1 MQSKVTADERMWIRE
16 YRQDKASIQIFNIL
30 FSSKC
35 YRSTQFQVVVADHF
49 QGVLE
54 SIPFTA
60 EDGKK
65 DIFHFPASVRLSTK
79 SAERAGSFH
88 RQDPTLV
95 LAGTSVCRTV
105 CGDRCCFG
113 FPSGHERSHCHRI
126 PPTHFRALLLSAVS
140 LDMRAASKTLFFDLS
155 RKISLKT
162 KVRDEPKPPF
172 ATGSLPSFPEA
183 VFSCEEFRNLGQCFV
198 SWPMRLG
205 GKNKRQRLHSVMCL
219 LRTYS
224 SEINWN

>member
-1 MQSKVTADERMWIRE
+1 MWIRE

-65 DIFHFPASVRLSTK
+65 DIFRFPASVRLSTK

-105 CGDRCCFG
+105 RGDRCCFG
-113 FPSGHERSHCHRI
+113 FPSGHEWSRCHRI
-126 PPTHFRALLLSAVS
+126 PRPTSGRYCFLLCRWICALPARLYS
-140 LDMRAASKTLFFDLS
+140 LTFQERSPSKPKSEMS
-155 RKISLKT
+155 R
-162 KVRDEPKPPF
+162 
-172 ATGSLPSFPEA
+172 SLPLPQARSP
-183 VFSCEEFRNLGQCFV
+183 V
-198 SWPMRLG
+198 S
-205 GKNKRQRLHSVMCL
+205 QRLCFPVKSLGTWGNASCHGPCGLEVKIKGSVYIL
-219 LRTYS
+219 
-224 SEINWN
+224 